1 MIPSS
6 LTGVLAFLLILGPGY
21 VFVRRIEVLEAL
33 YRVSPFRETVSIVF
47 ASLSCNLGAL
57 LLFGIVRIVFPSI
70 TPDIGALVRQG
81 QSYWAADYGRI
92 NAYGLVV
99 YGVALAIA
107 FVASHPKVR
116 GAGFWDNKLI
126 RGIVG
131 APVLDSRSAWSR
143 LFGVADDTI
152 VRVACEFDD
161 GSWVDG
167 WVYDWNAQPEED
179 ADRSIVL
186 HAPIRA
192 RASGAD
198 ATVHLVGIGY
208 TLISQ
213 SRIVRLD
220 VTHVEAQNRAQF
232 NAVYTT
238 SS

>member
-1 MIPSS
+1 MIPST

-21 VFVRRIEVLEAL
+21 VFVRRIELLEAL
-33 YRVSPFRETVSIVF
+33 YRVSPFRETISIVF
-47 ASLSCNLGAL
+47 ASLSCNLAAL
-57 LLFGIVRIVFPSI
+57 LLFGIVRIAFPTV

-81 QSYWAADYGRI
+81 QSYWATEYGRVI
-92 NAYGLVV
+92 AYGLVF
-99 YGVALAIA
+99 YGVAFVIA

-116 GAGFWDNKLI
+116 GADLWSKKYI

-143 LFGVADDTI
+143 LFEVADDTI
-152 VRVACEFDD
+152 VRVACELDD

-179 ADRSIVL
+179 SDRSIVV
-186 HAPIRA
+186 HAPVRA
-192 RASGAD
+192 RASGTD
-198 ATVHLVGIGY
+198 ATIHLVGVGY
-208 TLISQ
+208 TVISQ

-220 VTHVEAQNRAQF
+220 VTQVDAQNRAQF
-232 NAVYTT
+232 NVVYEA